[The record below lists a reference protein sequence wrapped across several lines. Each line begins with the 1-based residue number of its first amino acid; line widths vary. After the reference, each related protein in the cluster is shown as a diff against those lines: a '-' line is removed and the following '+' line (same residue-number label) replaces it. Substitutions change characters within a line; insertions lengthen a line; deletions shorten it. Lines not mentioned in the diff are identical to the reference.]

1 MNLEIISVFF
11 IFLFYFLFF
20 KKFQILNED
29 KKISIHKNFVKNK
42 QSPILIGGIFIITI
56 IIFFSDFVFF
66 PIKFSLLLIFLL
78 GLTSDK
84 NILPNPKIRIII
96 QFLILMY
103 LINFYD
109 LKISD
114 LRIDTIN
121 IILSNFVI
129 NLFFTTFCIAIL
141 VNGSNFIDGL
151 NGLLIGYS
159 ILVLGS
165 IFIVTYNFEDFN
177 LIDKNFIIILIFSLF
192 LLFIINISGLVYL
205 GDSGSYLLSFFLG
218 VYLIIFFMDNKS
230 ISPYYIASILWYPA
244 FENFF
249 SLVRRLKSNKNV
261 STADNF
267 HLHQLVYSFLINTK
281 KINKK
286 EFINSLSGIIIL
298 LFNIPGLAL
307 SSFFPYNTKIQILII
322 FLNVT
327 LYLFFYFFLSKKF
340 NYKQS

>member
-1 MNLEIISVFF
+1 M
-11 IFLFYFLFF
+11 
-20 KKFQILNED
+20 
-29 KKISIHKNFVKNK
+29 
-42 QSPILIGGIFIITI
+42 IGGIFIITI
-56 IIFFSDFVFF
+56 IIFFFSNFVFF

-114 LRIDTIN
+114 LRIDIIN

-165 IFIVTYNFEDFN
+165 IFVVTYNFEDFN

-267 HLHQLVYSFLINTK
+267 HLHQLVYSFLMNTK
-281 KINKK
+281 NK
-286 EFINSLSGIIIL
+286 
-298 LFNIPGLAL
+298 
-307 SSFFPYNTKIQILII
+307 
-322 FLNVT
+322 
-327 LYLFFYFFLSKKF
+327 
-340 NYKQS
+340 